1 MQLTIRPF
9 RDQDAAAVVTLWRE
23 AFPNDPPRNDP
34 VAILQRV
41 HPGSLLVG
49 ELGTRI
55 VAAVIAGYDG
65 HRGWIYHLAVAAS
78 ERRKG
83 IGRAMMAAA
92 EQRLRAVG
100 CPKVNLQVYRW
111 NAEVVGF
118 YERLGYSVEDRISMG
133 KQLA

>member
-9 RDQDAAAVVTLWRE
+9 RDQDAAAVAALWRE

-34 VAILQRV
+34 EAIFRRLQ
-41 HPGSLLVG
+41 PDSLLVG
-49 ELGTRI
+49 ELGSRI

-78 ERRKG
+78 ERHKG
-83 IGRAMMAAA
+83 IGRAMMEAA
-92 EQRLRAVG
+92 EQRLRAMG
-100 CPKVNLQVYRW
+100 CPKLNLQVHRW
-111 NAEVVGF
+111 NAAVVGF
-118 YERLGYSVEDRISMG
+118 YERLGYTVEDRISMG